1 MNRVDYATSVRA
13 ITDLTTDDLS
23 NSTLYLYLKNG
34 YQQLMA
40 SQRRWPWLEASATL
54 NTVIGQRAY
63 PLSAIGADWREVI
76 SIINP
81 TTPHTFQ
88 WIDYPAAERVW
99 MGTRDVAGIPL
110 YWSKWEENICLFP
123 KPVAVY
129 ALLVRGY
136 RKTVDWTAGDAIEA
150 DLDVRLQ
157 PALIDFVISEI
168 YKLQEDV
175 QMSQFYHAAY
185 TETVGRVSVDVMREP
200 AAGPLVLSSG
210 NKLVLPHGPRLGGLY
225 WDI

>member
-1 MNRVDYATSVRA
+1 MNRVEYSTAIRL

-23 NSTLYLYLKNG
+23 NNTLYLYLKNG
-34 YQQLMA
+34 YTQLMA

-54 NTVIGQRAY
+54 TTVIDQRSY
-63 PLSAIGADWREVI
+63 PIAAIGADWREVI

-99 MGTRDVAGIPL
+99 MGTRDVVGVPL
-110 YWSKWEENICLFP
+110 YWSKWEEKIALFP
-123 KPVAVY
+123 KPVDVY
-129 ALLVRGY
+129 ALQVRGY
-136 RKTVDWTAGDAIEA
+136 RKTIDWTNDAITEA

-157 PALIDFVISEI
+157 PVLIDFVISEI

-185 TETVGRVSVDVMREP
+185 AEAAGRISADVMREP
-200 AAGPLVLSSG
+200 AAGPLILSSG
-210 NKLVLPHGPRLGGLY
+210 NRLVLPHGPRLGGLY

>member
-1 MNRVDYATSVRA
+1 MNRNDYSVAIRS

-23 NSTLYLYLKNG
+23 EATLTLYLKNG

-54 NTVIGQRAY
+54 TTVVDERFY
-63 PLSAIGADWREVI
+63 PIADIGADWREVI

-99 MGTRDVAGIPL
+99 MGTRDVVGVPL
-110 YWSKWEENICLFP
+110 YWSKWEEKIALFP
-123 KPVAVY
+123 KPVDVY
-129 ALLVRGY
+129 ALQVRGY
-136 RKTVDWTAGDAIEA
+136 RTTIDWTASDNEEA

-157 PALIDFVISEI
+157 PVLVDFVIGEI

-185 TETVGRVSVDVMREP
+185 AEAAARITTDVMREP

-210 NKLVLPHGPRLGGLY
+210 NRLVLPHGPRLGGLY
-225 WDI
+225 WDT